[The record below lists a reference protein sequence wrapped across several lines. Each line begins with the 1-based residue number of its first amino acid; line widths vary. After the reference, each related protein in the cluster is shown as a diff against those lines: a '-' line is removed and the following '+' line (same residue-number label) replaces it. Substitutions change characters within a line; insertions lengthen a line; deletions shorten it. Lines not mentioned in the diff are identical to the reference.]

1 MCDITVPISSLTYQ
15 SGLSDSSSLTYHSL
29 PSDYSNVTI
38 VTRVPS
44 SSVNVVT
51 NLIKDKYTPKRIIFN
66 GPATVVFWKDGTKT
80 VVKRAEKDP
89 DNRYNAFCAA
99 LAKKIFE
106 SNSKVNSIVKTGIEE
121 K

>member
-1 MCDITVPISSLTYQ
+1 MCDIDITIPA
-15 SGLSDSSSLTYHSL
+15 SSLTYHTCGQQVILSD
-29 PSDYSNVTI
+29 DYSSITT
-38 VTRVPS
+38 VTRAPS
-44 SSVNVVT
+44 SSVNLVT
-51 NLIKDKYTPKRIIFN
+51 NLIKDKYTPKKIIFN

-106 SNSKVNSIVKTGIEE
+106 SNSRVNSIVKNGIEE

>member
-1 MCDITVPISSLTYQ
+1 MLSMTIPASL
-15 SGLSDSSSLTYHSL
+15 LTYHSIL
-29 PSDYSNVTI
+29 SDDYDSCSKFDSSKVT
-38 VTRVPS
+38 VTRSPS
-44 SSVNVVT
+44 LSVNLVT
-51 NLIKDKYTPKRIIFN
+51 NLMKDKYTPKKIIFN

-99 LAKKIFE
+99 LAKKIFK
-106 SNSKVNSIVKTGIEE
+106 SNSKVNSIVKNGIEE

>member
-1 MCDITVPISSLTYQ
+1 
-15 SGLSDSSSLTYHSL
+15 
-29 PSDYSNVTI
+29 VTI
-38 VTRVPS
+38 
-44 SSVNVVT
+44 
-51 NLIKDKYTPKRIIFN
+51 LLKDKYTPKKIIFN

-106 SNSKVNSIVKTGIEE
+106 SNSRVNSIVKNGTEE